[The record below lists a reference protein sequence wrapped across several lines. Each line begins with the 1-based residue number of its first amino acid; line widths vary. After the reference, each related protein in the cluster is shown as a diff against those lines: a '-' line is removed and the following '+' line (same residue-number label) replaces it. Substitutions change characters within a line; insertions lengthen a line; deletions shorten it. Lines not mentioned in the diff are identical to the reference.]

1 MSLKG
6 VSETSLQDRLA
17 KYVEEGEI
25 STEAYT
31 KLIEKYGAIPS
42 GEKPHREIQ
51 VPQKTSKNK
60 EWSKNKI
67 KTIVCATL
75 CIILALLLTS
85 AAIVYHNYATEKAFD
100 KGYGYYKN
108 VKDEYKFFNKY
119 AVIVTT
125 TGKKYH
131 RYNCYHINGKELH
144 IYNTAN
150 AEAKGY
156 TACPDCISQ
165 TALEKLDKKYGLT
178 QRVRKE

>member
-6 VSETSLQDRLA
+6 ISETSFQDRLA
-17 KYVEEGEI
+17 KDVEDGLI
-25 STEAYT
+25 STKAYT
-31 KLIEKYGAIPS
+31 LLIEKYS
-42 GEKPHREIQ
+42 HKEHTCD
-51 VPQKTSKNK
+51 KTAPRKNK
-60 EWSKNKI
+60 EKKKNKT
-67 KTIVCATL
+67 KKAMYATL
-75 CIILALLLTS
+75 GIILALLLTS
-85 AAIVYHNYATEKAFD
+85 TAIVYHNYATEKAFD

-108 VKDEYKFFNKY
+108 VRDEYKFFNKY

-131 RYNCYHINGKELH
+131 RYNCYHINGKELQ

-165 TALEKLDKKYGLT
+165 TALEKLNKKYGLT